1 MFLNPFI
8 LYYDFYQLRLI
19 LKIFQFPGIQVEIM
33 EQEGI
38 VSPQSGG
45 NQALNL
51 TDLVPSI
58 NEEEAPIDF
67 GIEPTPT
74 LSTVRKP
81 TQPRNLPK
89 KRNKT
94 CCTIL

>member
-1 MFLNPFI
+1 M
-8 LYYDFYQLRLI
+8 
-19 LKIFQFPGIQVEIM
+19 IFQFRYILRICQFPRIQLEIM
-33 EQEGI
+33 EQEGT

-45 NQALNL
+45 NQGVNL

-74 LSTVRKP
+74 LSTVRNP

>member
-1 MFLNPFI
+1 MYLNPFI
-8 LYYDFYQLRLI
+8 LYHDFYQLRLI

-33 EQEGI
+33 EQKGI

-45 NQALNL
+45 NQAVNL

-67 GIEPTPT
+67 GIEPTAT

-89 KRNKT
+89 PRKKT

>member
-1 MFLNPFI
+1 MIF
-8 LYYDFYQLRLI
+8 QLRCI
-19 LKIFQFPGIQVEIM
+19 SRICQFPRIQLEIM
-33 EQEGI
+33 EQEGT

-45 NQALNL
+45 NQAVSL

-67 GIEPTPT
+67 GIEPTAT

-89 KRNKT
+89 PRKKT

>member
-1 MFLNPFI
+1 MKI
-8 LYYDFYQLRLI
+8 CQLPR
-19 LKIFQFPGIQVEIM
+19 IQLEIM
-33 EQEGI
+33 EQEGTA
-38 VSPQSGG
+38 SPQSGG
-45 NQALNL
+45 NQGVNL
-51 TDLVPSI
+51 LDLVPSI

>member
-1 MFLNPFI
+1 M
-8 LYYDFYQLRLI
+8 
-19 LKIFQFPGIQVEIM
+19 KISQFPGTQLEIM
-33 EQEGI
+33 EQDGI
-38 VSPQSGG
+38 VSPQSGS
-45 NQALNL
+45 NQAVKL
-51 TDLVPSI
+51 TDLVPCM